1 MAPTKGM
8 TVSTLS
14 VAMAGAPAHGQIADE
29 RSDTKGDADSLIR
42 IITHDLVGSF
52 RAFDRFVANTARDV
66 LGVLQRGGEPLA
78 SFRDFFSGYIG
89 GSGHQG
95 ARILGE
101 RAQVIAV

>member
-1 MAPTKGM
+1 
-8 TVSTLS
+8 
-14 VAMAGAPAHGQIADE
+14 MAGAPAHGQIADE